1 MSDLKKFG
9 KKLFASVVTGM
20 TAFSMSFGAFLPAV
34 VHAATTCPEVEAGDL
49 IKVPNNSAVYYVNAD
64 MERMYFPNADVYKTW
79 FEDFS
84 GVKEIPSAC
93 IDNYPS
99 GGGVNFHAGTY
110 LVKTEVS
117 PNVYIIGSNNTK
129 HKLPNEQVA
138 AALYGADWA
147 KKVRI
152 LPDVFDANLKVGAAL
167 TAAVPTEGSLGQTAG
182 DSSVYVV
189 MDGEWVKVVG
199 ATPKPLM
206 AHVHVLTEAVFN
218 TVEMADA
225 SKTATA
231 ASLLADPSQKGG
243 ATTTP
248 PVEPPVEPPV
258 TSGTLTFGL
267 AGSTPP
273 ASTVPGGAQNVEFF
287 KFNVTGDGEK
297 LDSLTLKLGGIGD
310 RTDFNKVYLYNGD
323 TRIGSGHSI
332 NTDDEVTFNVNL
344 TIDGTETFT
353 VRADMTLISGANT
366 AGDRNFFQIVNAA
379 AVDTTAAVEGTF
391 PIKGNEMQVGSQDIV
406 TLDITAGGTN
416 TTEKIGQDDV
426 QVGEFDLQASSSDD
440 VWFASVRLQNKGTA
454 PMTALSNLILRHNG
468 VEVATGE
475 VSGDYV
481 SFALDEM
488 LKLEAGDTETFKV
501 YGDLGIGDDADTLRF
516 ILDELTD
523 LVAYADD
530 YPDSSARIT
539 NTSLDNTGTG
549 GSTAATTITLDG
561 GDINVDFNGNNA
573 DVRVDQNN
581 VVFGVFSIVSLAED
595 LDVDSMEFEAL
606 KGTALAPC
614 LEDLRLRDKNGLGS
628 YTLDD
633 TDTCGTTV
641 TQSTYTVENLV
652 LQKGVAYEFEV
663 LADIANTATSGNQY
677 HFTWAA
683 AQVSGEGVSS
693 DNPIAADMFSS
704 ASLTGPNMDV
714 DASSLTVRSTALT
727 DDTVVN
733 GTKNV
738 LMFRGTLT
746 AGDTSDVTISSMTF
760 EDENSTA
767 WSNRIDGLK
776 LFIES
781 EPGEGINTET
791 DTPVKVDNTVSSDQ
805 AVFNGFEYVVGKS
818 SAGAVMFE
826 IYADITDGSTTGDV
840 DVKLT
845 AVSATDEDSE
855 TVAAQT
861 TTNTAISSQALT
873 TSRVITIAATGSVT
887 LAIDTDFT
895 GLRKDKYVL
904 AGTNKVLAGRVRL
917 LATNEAVKIENLGLY
932 VSSTVNLNGKTSA
945 QIQSDLQNTFD
956 TVSVY
961 SCSDL
966 TSDCLLGTEDFS
978 FSSFSST
985 TGGTITMNNLNFV
998 TEDAVQTYIYLAV
1011 KLSADGTGAN
1021 GTSVPSTSMAFG
1033 LDDTLTTAE
1042 GYSST
1047 GDLAAASVTATTSTL
1062 ANDLIATSIV
1072 ISDVHST
1079 FDGGSLVGGNQTIFS
1094 FSVTADGNGNTDDNG
1109 NPLEAVLQRLEFLLS
1124 TDVSSATAENVSSIQ
1139 LCSVD
1144 TGSCVNVTT
1153 TVPLNSAGNTSAAL
1167 QLTYA
1172 AGAGSTSQIVTTTA
1186 ADASGNQFTTD
1197 EISIEDGETKEFA
1210 IKATVANVTDKFLQV
1225 SLQDVD
1231 SNGIKW
1237 AYDTDGTAS
1246 TFEVNH
1252 SDLLMAEPR
1261 PTAYPDFF
1269 GGSLD

>member
-64 MERMYFPNADVYKTW
+64 MERMYFPNADVYMTW

-117 PNVYIIGSNNTK
+117 PNVYIIGAGNTK

-167 TAAVPTEGSLGQTAG
+167 TEAVPTEGSLGHTAG
-182 DSSVYVV
+182 DTNVYVV
-189 MDGEWVKVVG
+189 MDGQWVKVVG
-199 ATPKPLM
+199 ATPKPLT

-225 SKTATA
+225 GKTATA

-243 ATTTP
+243 ATP
-248 PVEPPVEPPV
+248 PVEPPVEPP

-267 AGSTPP
+267 AGSTPS
-273 ASTVPGGAQNVEFF
+273 ASTVPGGAQNVEYF

-297 LDSLTLKLGGIGD
+297 LDSVTLKLGGIGD
-310 RTDFNKVYLYNGD
+310 RTDFNKVYLFNGE
-323 TRIGSGHSI
+323 TRIGSGHTI
-332 NTDDEVTFNVNL
+332 NTDDEVTFNVNM

-353 VRADMTLISGANT
+353 VRADMTLISGNNT
-366 AGDRNFFQIVNAA
+366 AGDRNFFQIVNAD
-379 AVDTTAAVEGTF
+379 AVDTTAAVDGTF

-406 TLDITAGGTN
+406 TVDINAGGTN
-416 TTEKIGQDDV
+416 ATEKIGQDDV
-426 QVGEFDLQASSSDD
+426 QVGEFDVIASSTDD
-440 VWFASVRLQNKGTA
+440 VWFASIRLQNKGTA
-454 PMTALSNLILRHNG
+454 PMSALSNMILRHNG
-468 VEVATGE
+468 VEVAVGE
-475 VSGDYV
+475 VDGEYV
-481 SFALDEM
+481 TFSLDEM
-488 LKLEAGDTETFKV
+488 LKIEAGDTETFKV
-501 YGDLGIGDDADTLRF
+501 YGDLGIGDDADTLQF

-523 LVAYADD
+523 LVVYADD
-530 YPDSSARIT
+530 YPDSSARIVNPAAT
-539 NTSLDNTGTG
+539 GLDATGTG
-549 GSTAATTITLDG
+549 GTSAAITITLDG

-581 VVFGVFSIVSLAED
+581 VGFGTFSIVSLAED
-595 LDVDSMEFEAL
+595 LDVDTMEFEAI
-606 KGTALAPC
+606 KNPGNPC
-614 LEDLRLRDKNGLGS
+614 LEDLRLRDVNGLGS

-633 TDTCGTTV
+633 TDTCTSAVG
-641 TQSTYTVENLV
+641 QSTYTVENLV

-663 LADIANTATSGNQY
+663 IADIANTATSGSQY

-683 AQVSGEGVSS
+683 AQVTGEGVSS
-693 DNPIAADMFSS
+693 DNAISADMFSS
-704 ASLTGPNMDV
+704 ASLTGPTMQV
-714 DASSLTVRSTALT
+714 GASSLTIRSSALT

-760 EDENSTA
+760 EDENGTT
-767 WSNRIDGLK
+767 WSNRLDGLK
-776 LFIES
+776 LYFES
-781 EPGEGINTET
+781 EPGEGINIET
-791 DTPVKVDNTVSSDQ
+791 DEPAKVDNTVSSDT
-805 AVFNGFEYVVGKS
+805 AVFNGFEYTVGKT
-818 SAGAVMFE
+818 SAGAVDFE
-826 IYADITDGSTTGDV
+826 VYADITDGSTTGTV
-840 DVKLT
+840 NVKLT

-861 TTNTAISSQALT
+861 STSTAISSQALT
-873 TSRVITIAATGSVT
+873 TARDITIASTGSVT

-904 AGTNKVLAGRVRL
+904 AGSNKVLAGRIQL
-917 LATNEAVKIENLGLY
+917 LATNEDVKIEDLSLD
-932 VSSTVNLNGKTSA
+932 VSSTLNLNGKTSA

-956 TVSVY
+956 TISIY

-985 TGGTITMNNLNFV
+985 TGGNIVMNNINFV
-998 TEDAVQTYIYLAV
+998 TEDAVKTYLYIAV
-1011 KLSADGTGAN
+1011 KLSGDGTGAN
-1021 GTSVPSTSMAFG
+1021 GTAVPSTSVAFDLNDAG
-1033 LDDTLTTAE
+1033 TTAE
-1042 GYSST
+1042 GYSS
-1047 GDLAAASVTATTSTL
+1047 GDDIAAASVTATENSMT
-1062 ANDLIATSIV
+1062 NDLVATSIV

-1109 NPLEAVLQRLEFLLS
+1109 NPLEAVIQQLEFLLS

-1144 TGSCVNVTT
+1144 TGTCVNVTT
-1153 TVPLNSAGNTSAAL
+1153 SQALNSAGNTSAAL
-1167 QLTYA
+1167 KLT
-1172 AGAGSTSQIVTTTA
+1172 GAGNVQVVTTTV
-1186 ADASGNQFTTD
+1186 ADAEGNQFSTD

-1210 IKATVANVTDKFLQV
+1210 IKATIANVTDKFLQV

-1237 AYDTDGTAS
+1237 GYDTDGTAS
-1246 TFEVNH
+1246 TFEVRH
-1252 SDLLMAEPR
+1252 GDLMMAEPR
-1261 PTAYPDFF
+1261 PTSYPDFF

>member
-49 IKVPNNSAVYYVNAD
+49 IKVPGNSAVYYVNAD
-64 MERMYFPNADVYKTW
+64 MERMYFPNADVYMTW

-117 PNVYIIGSNNTK
+117 PNVYVVGANNIK

-152 LPDVFDANLKVGAAL
+152 LPDVFDANYKVGAAL
-167 TAAVPTEGSLGQTAG
+167 TAAVPTEGSLGQAAG
-182 DSSVYVV
+182 DSNVYVV

-199 ATPKPLM
+199 ATPKPLV

-243 ATTTP
+243 TTTP

-267 AGSTPP
+267 AGSTPS
-273 ASTVPGGAQNVEFF
+273 ASIIPGGAQNVEYF

-297 LDSLTLKLGGIGD
+297 LDSLVVKLGGIGD
-310 RTDFNKVYLYNGD
+310 RTDFSKVYLYNGE

-332 NTDDEVTFNVNL
+332 NTDDEVNFNVNL

-353 VRADMTLISGANT
+353 VRADMNLISGNAT
-366 AGDRNFFQIVNAA
+366 AGDSNFFQILNAA

-391 PIKGNEMQVGSQDIV
+391 PIKGNSIEIGAQDIV
-406 TLDITAGGTN
+406 TLDISAGGTN

-426 QVGEFDLQASSSDD
+426 QVGEFDLAASSSDD

-454 PMTALSNLILRHNG
+454 PVSVLSNLILRHNG

-475 VSGDYV
+475 ISGDYIT
-481 SFALDEM
+481 FTLDEM
-488 LKLEAGDTETFKV
+488 LKIEAGDTETFKV
-501 YGDLGIGDDADTLRF
+501 YGDLGIGDDADTLQL

-530 YPDSSARIT
+530 YPDSSTRIT

-561 GDINVDFNGNNA
+561 GDINVDFTGNNM

-581 VVFGVFSIVSLAED
+581 VSFGVFSIVSLAED
-595 LDVDSMEFEAL
+595 LDVDSMEFEAI
-606 KGTALAPC
+606 KNAGNPC
-614 LEDLRLRDKNGLGS
+614 LEDLRLRDVNGLGS

-633 TDTCGTTV
+633 TDTCASANA
-641 TQSTYTVENLV
+641 QSTYTVENLI

-663 LADIANTATSGNQY
+663 LADIASTATSGSQY

-683 AQVSGEGVSS
+683 AQVSGDGASS
-693 DNPIAADMFSS
+693 DNAISADMFSS
-704 ASLTGPNMDV
+704 ASLTGPTMDV

-760 EDENSTA
+760 EDENGTA

-781 EPGEGINTET
+781 DPGEGINIET
-791 DTPVKVDNTVSSDQ
+791 DTPVKVDNTVSSDT
-805 AVFNGFEYVVGKS
+805 AVFNGFEYTVGKT

-840 DVKLT
+840 NVKLT

-855 TVAAQT
+855 TVAAQGT
-861 TTNTAISSQALT
+861 TSTAISSQALT
-873 TSRVITIAATGSVT
+873 SSRVITITGTGSVT
-887 LAIDTDFT
+887 LAVDTDFT

-904 AGTNKVLAGRVRL
+904 AGTDKVLAGRIQL
-917 LATNEAVKIENLGLY
+917 LATNEDVKIEDLSLDVSTTINTNGL
-932 VSSTVNLNGKTSA
+932 TSA
-945 QIQSDLQNTFD
+945 QLQDNLQNTFD
-956 TVSVY
+956 TISVY

-966 TSDCLLGTEDFS
+966 TSDCLLGTEDFT
-978 FSSFSST
+978 FSTFSST
-985 TGGTITMNNLNFV
+985 TGGNIVMNNINFV
-998 TEDAVQTYIYLAV
+998 TKDAVKTYIYLAV
-1011 KLSADGTGAN
+1011 KVSADGTGSN
-1021 GTSVPSTSMAFG
+1021 GTAVPSTTISFDLNDAG
-1033 LDDTLTTAE
+1033 TTAE
-1042 GYSST
+1042 GYDS
-1047 GDLAAASVTATTSTL
+1047 GDDLAASSVTATENSMT
-1062 ANDLIATSIV
+1062 NDLVATSIV
-1072 ISDVHST
+1072 LSDVHST

-1109 NPLEAVLQRLEFLLS
+1109 NPLEAAIQQLKFLLS

-1153 TVPLNSAGNTSAAL
+1153 SQALNSAGNTSANL
-1167 QLTYA
+1167 QLTGGGDA
-1172 AGAGSTSQIVTTTA
+1172 SFVTTTA
-1186 ADASGNQFTTD
+1186 ADAAGNQFTQD

-1210 IKATVANVTDKFLQV
+1210 IKATISNVTDKFLQV

-1237 AYDTDGTAS
+1237 GYDTDGTAS
-1246 TFEVNH
+1246 TYEVRH
-1252 SDLLMAEPR
+1252 GDLLMAEPR
-1261 PTAYPDFF
+1261 PTSYPDFF